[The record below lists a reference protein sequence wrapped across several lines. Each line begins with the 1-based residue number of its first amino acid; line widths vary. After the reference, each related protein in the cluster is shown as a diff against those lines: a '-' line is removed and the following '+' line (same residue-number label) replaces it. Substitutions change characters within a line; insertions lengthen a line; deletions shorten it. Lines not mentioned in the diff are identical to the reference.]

1 MTNGNGNR
9 PTFGDTTAEEL
20 YETLPAENRERLA
33 ELSRLTGV
41 NYGSVYYPYLVCCE
55 YYLYLLTTTLNR
67 FPSGQQ
73 IDTLLEFMEN
83 YEQNI
88 KALGERTEA
97 AMQEVIKASNP
108 NGVARYLALRGMIT
122 ALCAFLAGSAFTSWA
137 KTNTQI
143 SNISNTSDRAWQV
156 YYLNQEAMEECQK
169 RFKSK
174 SGTISCSNRLVVPSK

>member
-9 PTFGDTTAEEL
+9 PIFGDTTAEEL
-20 YETLPAENRERLA
+20 YQTLPAKNKERLA

-55 YYLYLLTTTLNR
+55 YYLYLLTTKLNQL
-67 FPSGQQ
+67 PSRQQ
-73 IDTLLEFMEN
+73 IDTLLLFMEN
-83 YEQNI
+83 YERNI
-88 KALGERTEA
+88 TTLGEKTEA

-108 NGVARYLALRGMIT
+108 NGVSRNLALGCLVT
-122 ALCAFLAGSAFTSWA
+122 GLCAFLAGSAFTSWA

-143 SNISNTSDRAWQV
+143 ANISNTSDRAWQV
-156 YYLNQEAMEECQK
+156 YYLNQEAMKECQK

-174 SGTISCSNRLVVPSK
+174 LGTITCPTRLVVPSK